1 MKKNKFIYLA
11 FTFLLIVA
19 TCFLPFDHKIAKA
32 NVFGDL
38 NTTNLLYPALNFDS
52 ILVQKD
58 SNLLFADY
66 PNRWDVDT
74 MPSAPGNQSSLTT
87 NGSDLVGITSSTSSA
102 KYVTLSKVLINGG
115 SGRYLVGDYLQPK
128 AGTNPYRNTYG
139 ETPMWATVDLIF
151 TANDFVIKSF
161 DLLNTTFNVYKFAST
176 SLPGYTLNYNVSFD
190 LYSKSSSGLD
200 YAISTYSLSSGVQ
213 SIDLGSSTF
222 ANANFTISGSSIYQY
237 NFNPFIWAQ
246 DALNE
251 EEEYVWIS
259 NLVVRIG
266 LSSTVADG
274 TTFSPNAFG
283 WDIPY
288 YTSDLISEMTG
299 YSSWLTANGL
309 DSSDIVI
316 PDCPECEE
324 CPVCSVCPGE
334 DVNVDFTS
342 WIAVAVGGFL
352 GFEIF
357 PGFSLIGIL
366 AIVIA
371 ISLVLF
377 FLKMMRGG

>member
-1 MKKNKFIYLA
+1 MKKNKIIYLA

-19 TCFLPFDHKIAKA
+19 TCILPFDFKQAKA

-58 SNLLFADY
+58 SNLLFANY

-74 MPSAPGNQSSLTT
+74 MSSVSSGQYNLSN
-87 NGSDLVGITSSTSSA
+87 NGSDLVGITSSTSSVN
-102 KYVTLSKVLINGG
+102 YVTLAKVLIDGG
-115 SGRYLVGDYLQPK
+115 NGRYLVGDYLQPK
-128 AGTNPYRNTYG
+128 SGTNPYRNTYG
-139 ETPMWATVDLIF
+139 ATPMWATVDLTF
-151 TANDFVIKSF
+151 TANDFVIKTF
-161 DLLNTTFNVYKFAST
+161 DLLNSTFNVYRLSAT
-176 SLPGYTLNYNVSFD
+176 SVPNYSIDYNVSFD
-190 LYSKSSSGLD
+190 LYSKSSSGQD
-200 YAISTYSLSSGVQ
+200 YAISTYSLSSGIQ
-213 SIDLGSSTF
+213 SIDLGSITMPS
-222 ANANFTISGSSIYQY
+222 ANFTISGSTIYQY
-237 NFNPFIWAQ
+237 NFNPFLWAQ

-251 EEEYVWIS
+251 EEEFVWIS
-259 NLVVRIG
+259 NLVVQIG

-274 TTFSPNAFG
+274 TVFSPNAFG

-299 YSSWLTANGL
+299 YSSWLTVNGL
-309 DSSDIVI
+309 DSSNIVI

-357 PGFSLIGIL
+357 PGFSLIGIF